1 MSDQKVKS
9 ILKTLRG
16 RIANLNPSDEL
27 ARKELT
33 VLVNDIEKNLGASGQ
48 GNSLSERVKTS
59 ALKFEVQ
66 HPYLTEIFNDLK
78 SALYSLGL

>member
-1 MSDQKVKS
+1 MSQQDVKK
-9 ILKTLRG
+9 ILETLRD
-16 RIANLNPSDEL
+16 RVANLNPTDES
-27 ARKELT
+27 ARKELSG
-33 VLVNDIEKNLGASGQ
+33 LVDDIEKNLGSSGQ